1 MEIKKQY
8 IFRSTMKCLIITN
21 EEDLHLPYESVASA
35 DVSLCGGAV
44 VHSVPWMPW
53 ARQSRRTDNSSVEC

>member
-1 MEIKKQY
+1 
-8 IFRSTMKCLIITN
+8 MKCLIITN

-53 ARQSRRTDNSSVEC
+53 ARQSRRTDNSSVGC